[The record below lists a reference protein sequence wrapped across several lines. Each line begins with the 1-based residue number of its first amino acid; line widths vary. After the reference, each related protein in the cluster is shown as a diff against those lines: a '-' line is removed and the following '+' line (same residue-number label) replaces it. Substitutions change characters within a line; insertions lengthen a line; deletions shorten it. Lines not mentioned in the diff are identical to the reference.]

1 MMISLREA
9 HGLSLRPASWSDAA
23 QVWEWNNRPDV
34 RAASRNTGL
43 IPWSEHARWFRAR
56 LSDPGSWLWMIEAA
70 PGTVG
75 VVRIQQRGERAEIS
89 ISLAAEARG
98 QGMGRAAVKHACR
111 SFAERAHGAP
121 LDAWIAEDNLAS
133 LRCFLACG
141 FHRVS
146 ERDIQHPRF
155 VCLRW
160 HPSPQ
165 GGENDPA

>member
-1 MMISLREA
+1 MMISRREA
-9 HGLSLRPASWSDAA
+9 NGLSLRPASWSDAA
-23 QVWEWNNRPDV
+23 HVWEWNNRPEV
-34 RAASRNTGL
+34 RAASRKTSL

-56 LSDPGSWLWMIEAA
+56 LSDPHSWLWMIEAA

-75 VVRIQQRGERAEIS
+75 VVRIQQRGARPEIS

-98 QGMGRAAVKHACR
+98 QGLGRAAVQRACR
-111 SFAERAHGAP
+111 AFTERAPSAS
-121 LDAWIAEDNLAS
+121 LDAWIAEDNPAS

-141 FHRVS
+141 FRQIP

-160 HPSPQ
+160 HPGPQ
-165 GGENDPA
+165 GGENDPV